1 MLVRDDVLEAPLPQN
16 DVVGCGRER
25 ERGLDAPGRR
35 SGCDMEGPGDDGMC
49 GLPRLSPHRRLCGR
63 LRPEE
68 GYSMG

>member
-1 MLVRDDVLEAPLPQN
+1 MLVRDWMLEAPLK

-25 ERGLDAPGRR
+25 GLDAPGCRC
-35 SGCDMEGPGDDGMC
+35 GCDMEGPGDDGIR

-63 LRPEE
+63 LNPLG